1 MEHFLFSQYF
11 FLLVLLSFK
20 SQRMFW
26 PCREE
31 YEKRLNA
38 EIGDVRRSVQ
48 DQLAMARASGDEA
61 LENRLAE
68 TETARSRAVKQVH
81 QLLAQWVSHRCT
93 FVRCVGVDPCCASR
107 RVLRF
112 APAYLQAVKL
122 YKDIVKKKEENNWIE
137 TWSCPIK
144 YGESL
149 C

>member
-1 MEHFLFSQYF
+1 
-11 FLLVLLSFK
+11 
-20 SQRMFW
+20 MFW

-81 QLLAQWVSHRCT
+81 QLLAQ
-93 FVRCVGVDPCCASR
+93 
-107 RVLRF
+107 
-112 APAYLQAVKL
+112 
-122 YKDIVKKKEENNWIE
+122 
-137 TWSCPIK
+137 
-144 YGESL
+144 
-149 C
+149 